1 MNDTLKAQ
9 LQSVIRAVINLYAG
23 THVLA
28 PGTADRIEGW
38 TLTAIMVVWTLVDN
52 WKNQKP
58 KPTEDKK

>member
-1 MNDTLKAQ
+1 MNDALKAN

-38 TLTAIMVVWTLVDN
+38 ALTAIAVAWTLLDN
-52 WKNQKP
+52 IQKQ
-58 KPTEDKK
+58 KHTEEKK